1 MALHNVDDVILVRLA
16 VRKWMLEESFSLLKQ
31 TKMVTAS
38 SELARN
44 AVIHGGGGVAR
55 LDKVEDGER
64 LGIRLMVEDHGPG
77 IANLKRALSGGY
89 SNGNGLGL
97 GLSGS
102 RQLVD
107 QFDLFSELGKG
118 TCVTITMWR

>member
-1 MALHNVDDVILVRLA
+1 
-16 VRKWMLEESFSLLKQ
+16 MLEERFSLLKQ

-64 LGIRLMVEDHGPG
+64 LGMRLTVEDHGPG
-77 IANLKRALSGGY
+77 IANLKQALSGGY

-102 RQLVD
+102 KQLVD
-107 QFDLFSELGKG
+107 QFDLVSEPGKG

>member
-16 VRKWMLEESFSLLKQ
+16 VRAWMLEESFSLLKQ

-44 AVIHGGGGVAR
+44 AVIHGGGGIAR

-64 LGIRLMVEDHGPG
+64 LGMRLTVEDHGPG
-77 IANLKRALSGGY
+77 IENLKRALSGGY
-89 SNGNGLGL
+89 SNRNGLGL

-102 RQLVD
+102 KQLVD
-107 QFDLFSELGKG
+107 QFELLSEIGKG